1 MFLKDGDKIYHTY
14 STYERGLD
22 MLNVAYHYMD
32 LVPKGRDEGEGGAA
46 AWVRRRRRV
55 SGLMDG
61 SRLLTTIGLVR
72 QARPGGFCP
81 ACRVLMKARDAGQE
95 LAKPMVAALVVLA
108 VAGVAW
114 AAMVQHSR
122 SMADMD
128 GMDMGL
134 GPIESF
140 AATWVVMMAAM
151 MLPSAIPVVLEFAR
165 TAERRRGWP
174 VATGVLAVTY
184 LGVWL
189 IFGVVCYAIYTAVR
203 MPWPNQAVVVGLALA
218 LAGVYSVSPIKRA
231 SQARCRELCALH
243 GPLPF
248 NLMRSA
254 AVAGARYGL
263 SCLGCSAALM
273 VAMVLLGMSSLWW
286 AVILGIVVLIYK
298 LAPPLRMRY
307 ELVLSAALVALGVAY
322 VMMA

>member
-1 MFLKDGDKIYHTY
+1 
-14 STYERGLD
+14 
-22 MLNVAYHYMD
+22 
-32 LVPKGRDEGEGGAA
+32 
-46 AWVRRRRRV
+46 
-55 SGLMDG
+55 
-61 SRLLTTIGLVR
+61 
-72 QARPGGFCP
+72 
-81 ACRVLMKARDAGQE
+81 MKAIDARRE
-95 LAKPMVAALVVLA
+95 LAKPMVATLVVLA
-108 VAGVAW
+108 VAGIAW
-114 AAMVQHSR
+114 AAMVQQSR
-122 SMADMD
+122 SMAGMD

-151 MLPSAIPVVLEFAR
+151 MLPSAVPVVLEFAR

-189 IFGVVCYAIYTAVR
+189 MFGVVCYACYSALR
-203 MPWPNQAVVVGLALA
+203 MPWPNQPLVVGLALA
-218 LAGVYSVSPIKRA
+218 LAGVYSCSPIKRA

-248 NLMRSA
+248 NLIRSA
-254 AVAGARYGL
+254 AVAGVRYGL
-263 SCLGCSAALM
+263 SCIGCSAALM

-286 AVILGIVVLIYK
+286 AVILGLVVLVYK
-298 LAPPLRMRY
+298 FAPPLRMRY
-307 ELVLSAALVALGVAY
+307 ELALSAALVALGLAY

>member
-1 MFLKDGDKIYHTY
+1 MDGDRLLLAI
-14 STYERGLD
+14 
-22 MLNVAYHYMD
+22 V
-32 LVPKGRDEGEGGAA
+32 LVRKGRPA
-46 AWVRRRRRV
+46 
-55 SGLMDG
+55 
-61 SRLLTTIGLVR
+61 
-72 QARPGGFCP
+72 GFCP
-81 ACRVLMKARDAGQE
+81 ACRVLVKALDARPE
-95 LAKPMVAALVVLA
+95 LARPMIATLVVLA
-108 VAGVAW
+108 AAGIAW
-114 AAMVQHSR
+114 AVMVHQSR
-122 SMADMD
+122 SMAGMD
-128 GMDMGL
+128 GLDMGL

-140 AATWVVMMAAM
+140 AATWVVMIAAM
-151 MLPSAIPVVLEFAR
+151 MLPSAIPVVLEFVR

-203 MPWPNQAVVVGLALA
+203 MPWPNQDLVVGLALA
-218 LAGVYSVSPIKRA
+218 LAGVYSLSPIKRA

-254 AVAGARYGL
+254 AVAGTRYGL

-273 VAMVLLGMSSLWW
+273 VAIVLLGMASLWW
-286 AVILGIVVLIYK
+286 AVILGIVVLVNK
-298 LAPPLRMRY
+298 FAPPLRMRN
-307 ELVLSAALVALGVAY
+307 ELLLSAALVAFGVAY

>member
-1 MFLKDGDKIYHTY
+1 
-14 STYERGLD
+14 
-22 MLNVAYHYMD
+22 V
-32 LVPKGRDEGEGGAA
+32 GGVSAA
-46 AWVRRRRRV
+46 AADTRTP
-55 SGLMDG
+55 
-61 SRLLTTIGLVR
+61 SRGELGQAFTAARARLGLVALLFALAAIAWWSTADR
-72 QARPGGFCP
+72 MSG
-81 ACRVLMKARDAGQE
+81 MDAGPGTD
-95 LAKPMVAALVVLA
+95 L
-108 VAGVAW
+108 G
-114 AAMVQHSR
+114 
-122 SMADMD
+122 
-128 GMDMGL
+128 GL
-134 GPIESF
+134 GWF
-140 AATWVVMMAAM
+140 LGVWVVMMAAM

-165 TAERRRGWP
+165 TAERRRGWQ
-174 VATGVLAVTY
+174 VATGVLAGTY

-189 IFGVVCYAIYTAVR
+189 LFGVVGYALYTALG
-203 MPWPNQAVVVGLALA
+203 MPWPNQPVVVGLALA

-286 AVILGIVVLIYK
+286 VVILGIVVLIYK

-307 ELVLSAALVALGVAY
+307 ELVL
-322 VMMA
+322 

>member
-1 MFLKDGDKIYHTY
+1 
-14 STYERGLD
+14 
-22 MLNVAYHYMD
+22 
-32 LVPKGRDEGEGGAA
+32 
-46 AWVRRRRRV
+46 
-55 SGLMDG
+55 
-61 SRLLTTIGLVR
+61 
-72 QARPGGFCP
+72 
-81 ACRVLMKARDAGQE
+81 MKARDARHE
-95 LAKPMVAALVVLA
+95 LAKPMVAALIVLA

-114 AAMVQHSR
+114 AAMVQQSR
-122 SMADMD
+122 SMAGMA

-165 TAERRRGWP
+165 TAERRRGWQ

-189 IFGVVCYAIYTAVR
+189 MFGVVCYAIYTALT
-203 MPWPNQAVVVGLALA
+203 MPWPNQPMVVGLALA

-273 VAMVLLGMSSLWW
+273 VAMVLLGMSNLWW

-298 LAPPLRMRY
+298 FAPPLRMRY
-307 ELVLSAALVALGVAY
+307 ELILSAVLVALGVAY
-322 VMMA
+322 LTMA

>member
-1 MFLKDGDKIYHTY
+1 M
-14 STYERGLD
+14 RALD
-22 MLNVAYHYMD
+22 
-32 LVPKGRDEGEGGAA
+32 
-46 AWVRRRRRV
+46 
-55 SGLMDG
+55 
-61 SRLLTTIGLVR
+61 
-72 QARPGGFCP
+72 AR
-81 ACRVLMKARDAGQE
+81 QE
-95 LAKPMVAALVVLA
+95 LAKPMMAALAVLA

-114 AAMVQHSR
+114 AAMVEHSR
-122 SMADMD
+122 SMAGMD
-128 GMDMGL
+128 GMDTGL

-174 VATGVLAVTY
+174 VATGVLALTY
-184 LGVWL
+184 LGVWV
-189 IFGVVCYAIYTAVR
+189 IFGVVCYAIYSAVG
-203 MPWPNQAVVVGLALA
+203 MPWPNQPVVVGLALA
-218 LAGVYSVSPIKRA
+218 LAGVYSLSPIKRA

-254 AVAGARYGL
+254 AVAGVRYGV

-286 AVILGIVVLIYK
+286 AVLLGLVVLVYK
-298 LAPPLRMRY
+298 FAPPLRMRY
-307 ELVLSAALVALGVAY
+307 ELVLSSALVALGVAY
-322 VMMA
+322 ALKV

>member
-1 MFLKDGDKIYHTY
+1 MRT
-14 STYERGLD
+14 
-22 MLNVAYHYMD
+22 
-32 LVPKGRDEGEGGAA
+32 
-46 AWVRRRRRV
+46 
-55 SGLMDG
+55 
-61 SRLLTTIGLVR
+61 
-72 QARPGGFCP
+72 
-81 ACRVLMKARDAGQE
+81 RDASQE
-95 LAKPMVAALVVLA
+95 LAKPVVAALVVLA

-114 AAMVQHSR
+114 AAMIQQSR
-122 SMADMD
+122 SMAEMD

-140 AATWVVMMAAM
+140 AVTWAVMMAAM

-174 VATGVLAVTY
+174 LATGVLAVTY

-189 IFGVVCYAIYTAVR
+189 VFGIVCYAIYTAVR
-203 MPWPNQAVVVGLALA
+203 MPWPNQTLVVGLALA
-218 LAGVYSVSPIKRA
+218 LAGVYSSSPIKRA

-254 AVAGARYGL
+254 VVAGVRYGL

-286 AVILGIVVLIYK
+286 AVILGIVVLVYK
-298 LAPPLRMRY
+298 LAPPLRLRY

-322 VMMA
+322 VTMA

>member
-1 MFLKDGDKIYHTY
+1 MG
-14 STYERGLD
+14 S
-22 MLNVAYHYMD
+22 
-32 LVPKGRDEGEGGAA
+32 PS
-46 AWVRRRRRV
+46 RRV

-61 SRLLTTIGLVR
+61 DRLLLAIGMVR
-72 QARPGGFCP
+72 QARPAGFCP
-81 ACRVLMKARDAGQE
+81 ACRVLMKALGARQE
-95 LAKPMVAALVVLA
+95 LAKPTIAAWVVLA

-114 AAMVQHSR
+114 AVMVQQSR
-122 SMADMD
+122 SMAGME

-140 AATWVVMMAAM
+140 ATAWVVTMAAM

-165 TAERRRGWP
+165 TAERRTGWQ

-189 IFGVVCYAIYTAVR
+189 MFGVVCYAIYTAAG

-273 VAMVLLGMSSLWW
+273 MAMVLIGMSRLWW

-298 LAPPLRMRY
+298 FAPPLPMRY
-307 ELVLSAALVALGVAY
+307 ELLLSAALVALGVAY
-322 VMMA
+322 LMMA